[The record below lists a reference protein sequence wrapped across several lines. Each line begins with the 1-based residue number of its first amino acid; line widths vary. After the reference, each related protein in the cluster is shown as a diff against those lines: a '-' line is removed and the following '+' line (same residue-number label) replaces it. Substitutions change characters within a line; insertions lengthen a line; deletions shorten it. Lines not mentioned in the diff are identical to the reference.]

1 MAPGDGGRKGVVMRN
16 KTMDVDVHIRVP
28 RDLGNR
34 ARETA
39 DRLGI
44 SVSDLIRILI
54 DRGTHDVG
62 R

>member
-1 MAPGDGGRKGVVMRN
+1 MMRD
-16 KTMDVDVHIRVP
+16 KTMDTSIHLLVP
-28 RDLGNR
+28 RALADR

-62 R
+62 I